1 MSLSKNDFERRTSN
15 GGGLFPLLGSD
26 FAQSFSQ
33 IVSISLRVKI
43 LNNTILV
50 ASRHIER
57 EKASLPVD
65 MCHSKMPLFKLPF
78 ALVFNRDDY
87 YDEVMNR

>member
-1 MSLSKNDFERRTSN
+1 MN

-50 ASRHIER
+50 ASRHIKR

-65 MCHSKMPLFKLPF
+65 MCHSKTLKLPI